1 MTSTTESL
9 PVPELKKVFAVA
21 SARIDQ
27 WSQLNALA
35 RSWATVA
42 PTGTQAGTR
51 HADIVKLLGSITRI
65 EYCWAYPGPRFLAAI
80 DEALERR
87 DPAGFARLVQ
97 KVSRALLTSDF
108 RRDSL
113 AWDVSGEAASPGLNT
128 LPPDLDAT
136 AAHKP
141 YFEVLIVTPTDAATV
156 GARPRR
162 PAPPAATRR
171 PVHLRGRAR
180 RQFRGR
186 GARGDGQRRPAG
198 GGDHRRLRVR
208 LAPRPAGPAGIPRA
222 PRSTIDTNVGRAGS
236 AGHGARQGDQ
246 ALPARARPLP
256 AVRPLASRASRAAT
270 RRRRS
275 AACSTTSRSRW
286 RCTCPSSTAC
296 RTATRRRTST
306 T

>member
-1 MTSTTESL
+1 MTSSTESL
-9 PVPELKKVFAVA
+9 PLPELKKVFAVA

-42 PTGTQAGTR
+42 PTGAQAGTR

-65 EYCWAYPGPRFLAAI
+65 EYCWAYPGPRLLAAI
-80 DEALERR
+80 GEALERR

-141 YFEVLIVTPTDAATV
+141 YFEVLIVTPTDAATWER
-156 GARPRR
+156 ARDDLRRMRR
-162 PAPPAATRR
+162 PEDPFNYEIVQVGSFEDAALAVMVNDTLQAVVIIDATSRSTRVRSRRENWPPGS
-171 PVHLRGRAR
+171 P
-180 RQFRGR
+180 
-186 GARGDGQRRPAG
+186 
-198 GGDHRRLRVR
+198 RRLRAIGQSSTCTCCPIVR
-208 LAPRPAGPAGIPRA
+208 
-222 PRSTIDTNVGRAGS
+222 
-236 AGHGARQGDQ
+236 
-246 ALPARARPLP
+246 
-256 AVRPLASRASRAAT
+256 SRALREA
-270 RRRRS
+270 RRRRQC
-275 AACSTTSRSRW
+275 AACSITSRSRW
-286 RCTCPSSTAC
+286 RCTYPSSTE
-296 RTATRRRTST
+296 
-306 T
+306 